1 MKSIFLLCEY
11 GIPYNTVL
19 TLRKNNI
26 TLNNIVVDNN
36 ILDSILGDG
45 IKKQQ
50 IIRVTNEIILSE
62 KKYSVYDLTE
72 YGLSHNIAES
82 LLNKNIEIDKIN
94 ENIKDKYHIG
104 NATYEK
110 INNALF
116 KFKEAHNIKNEIN
129 EFELENSIRRN
140 FKNEE
145 FNLCQLVEVLELENF
160 DCSNLEYIIDRLVKK
175 NILEKYGNKYCL
187 NLTINILG
195 EYGVSNV
202 LLNILNENKAELFDV
217 DEDYFKSDNNLTLS
231 RYSRIKEAYD
241 KFLQKT
247 NYSKNLTSNKMLN
260 LIKNQ
265 YKNNM
270 FKRSDVERDI
280 LINQISYERGIKK
293 FNDLLKLNRIV
304 QINGAYK
311 VKNVTLDDKIS
322 QLEDLKQKNIIE
334 KKLSGYTLEQIGNE
348 YGITRERVRQIL
360 KKVFDFVGFVE
371 EDELHTWFEEYNFDL
386 ETFTKFFEINEK
398 TYYYL
403 KEKYKL
409 GTRDL
414 QELLNNQELSENQKN
429 IISKNQNL
437 IKLYNEYVILNRT
450 NILIAILKN
459 NDSQVSIE
467 DLVRI
472 YNSIVEENKV
482 LTPISEEE
490 YRNLDSVLSRNSY
503 VLNTIGRFY
512 RYYNCDDVDSENIEK
527 LKKLLDVEPGV
538 YSTELFF
545 KDNPLLMKE
554 LDVRD
559 EYELHNLMRK
569 IISEQDNVIYSR
581 MPDVFIKC
589 NDKDEFTESLIQEL
603 SPISIDEFVEFVY
616 QNYGHKVPT
625 FKAYLTTH
633 FNKYININTLIS
645 DCPKFTKEQF
655 EYMKEYLKDDIYSTK
670 TIKKLLTDKFD
681 VRNFKLLNSLNL
693 NDLGYKLRGN
703 YIMKSSI
710 SNLESYL
717 RNQINQTDFYEISSE
732 MKKIGSTFSSYL
744 YKFVYDKKLFK
755 YDENKYIT
763 LRKLNSMG
771 ISIDDINDFI
781 DKINDIIPEDDYFN
795 LYVLNADFQSKLFE
809 LNFPECFY
817 ETLIMIIHN
826 IKTFRLNNNTIFI
839 KTEESATREKFI
851 NSFINKDKIYINEIK
866 NIILEKYNID
876 LQSYYIKEFI
886 NKNKYYLQN
895 STDCV
900 YRSKEIYE
908 NEINQWDILQYID

>member
-19 TLRKNNI
+19 TLKRNNI
-26 TLNNIVVDNN
+26 TLTNIVTNSN

-50 IIRVTNEIILSE
+50 IIKVTNEIIHSE

-72 YGLSHNIAES
+72 YGLSYNIAET

-94 ENIKDKYHIG
+94 EDIKDKYHIY
-104 NATYEK
+104 NATYKK
-110 INNALF
+110 INEALF
-116 KFKEAHNIKNEIN
+116 RFKEAHNIKIEIN
-129 EFELENSIRRN
+129 EFELENYIKRN

-145 FNLCQLVEVLELENF
+145 FKLCQLAEALELENF
-160 DCSNLEYIIDRLVKK
+160 DCNNLEYMVERLVKK
-175 NILEKYGNKYCL
+175 NVLEEYENKYCL

-195 EYGVSNV
+195 EYGISNV
-202 LLNILNENKAELFDV
+202 LLNILNENKAELFDI
-217 DEDYFKSDNNLTLS
+217 DEDYFISDNNLTLS
-231 RYSRIKEAYD
+231 KYSRIRQAYD
-241 KFLQKT
+241 KFLKKT
-247 NYSKNLTSNKMLN
+247 HYSKKLTSNKMLN

-280 LINQISYERGIKK
+280 LINQTSYERGIKK
-293 FNDLLKLNRIV
+293 FDDLLKLNKIVRI
-304 QINGAYK
+304 NDAYK
-311 VKNVTLDDKIS
+311 VKNLTLDDKIN
-322 QLEDLKQKNIIE
+322 QLKDLKQKDIIE

-348 YGITRERVRQIL
+348 YRITRERVRQIL
-360 KKVFDFVGFVE
+360 KKIFDFIGLVE

-386 ETFTKFFEINEK
+386 DTFMKFFEVNEK

-409 GTRDL
+409 GTKNL
-414 QELLNNQELSENQKN
+414 QELLNNQEINEMQKK
-429 IISKNQNL
+429 IISEKQNL

-450 NILIAILKN
+450 NILVAILKN

-467 DLVRI
+467 NLVGI
-472 YNSIVEENKV
+472 YNGIVQEKQV
-482 LTPISEEE
+482 LTPISKDE
-490 YRNLDSVLSRNSY
+490 YRNLDSVLSRNAY
-503 VLNTIGRFY
+503 VLNTIGRSY
-512 RYYNCDDVDSENIEK
+512 RYYNCDDVDSENIEE

-545 KDNPLLMKE
+545 KDNPLLMKKI
-554 LDVRD
+554 DVRD

-569 IISEQDNVIYSR
+569 IIPEQDNVTYSR
-581 MPDVFIKC
+581 MPDIFIKC
-589 NDKDEFTESLIQEL
+589 SDRDVFIESLIQEL
-603 SPISIDEFVEFVY
+603 SPISIDEFLEFVY
-616 QNYGHKVPT
+616 QNYGHKIPT
-625 FKAYLTTH
+625 FKAYLTMH
-633 FNKYININTLIS
+633 FNKYINIDTLIS
-645 DCPKFTKEQF
+645 DCPKFTEEQF
-655 EYMKEYLKDDIYSTK
+655 EYMREYLKDDIYSTT
-670 TIKKLLTDKFD
+670 TIKQLLTDKFD
-681 VRNFKLLNSLNL
+681 VQNFKLLNSLNFR
-693 NDLGYKLRGN
+693 DLGYKLRGN

-717 RNQINQTDFYEISSE
+717 RNQINQIDFYEIPSE
-732 MKKIGSTFSSYL
+732 IKKIGSTFSNYL
-744 YKFVYDKKLFK
+744 YKFIYDKKLFK

-763 LRKLNSMG
+763 LRKLNAMG
-771 ISIDDINDFI
+771 ISIDDINGFI
-781 DKINDIIPEDDYFN
+781 EKINDIIPENNYFN

-809 LNFPECFY
+809 LKFPECFY
-817 ETLIMIIHN
+817 ETLIMIIPN